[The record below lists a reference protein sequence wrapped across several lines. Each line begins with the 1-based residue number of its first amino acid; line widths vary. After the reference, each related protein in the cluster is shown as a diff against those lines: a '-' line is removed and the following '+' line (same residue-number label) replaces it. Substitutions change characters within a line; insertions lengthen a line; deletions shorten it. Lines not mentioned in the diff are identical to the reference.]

1 MMPSI
6 TTRRHGLGR
15 RTTTLGVAYAFF
27 VTMLGTTLPTPL
39 YPIYEVRFGFSELIV
54 TVVFATY
61 AVGVLIALLLL
72 GQSSDEVGRRPMMFV
87 GLAFAAASSIVFL
100 LASALGPLL
109 AARFVSG
116 LSAGIFTG
124 TATATL
130 VDFAPESASDRGTLI
145 AALVT
150 VGGLGTGPLVAGLL
164 AQFAPDPLRVPY
176 AVHLGL
182 LVPAALVILLMPEP
196 VKLRR
201 GRASFR
207 IQRLSVP
214 REMRAIFIRA
224 ATASFA
230 AFAVLGLFSA
240 VAPAFLAKLLHL
252 TSHWLPGVVVFLLLA
267 ASAVGQL
274 ALELTTPDVALPLG
288 SAVMVA
294 GSGLIAGGV
303 AASSL
308 TLLLAGAAVAGLG
321 IGLAFRAGL
330 TTVESRSPSGQR
342 AEVASSFFVVS
353 YVAISLPIVG
363 IGVAAQAVGLR
374 TAGIVFTGL
383 VGVLALAVTGS
394 LIERRSVT

>member
-6 TTRRHGLGR
+6 TKRRHAVGR
-15 RTTTLGVAYAFF
+15 RTATLGVAYAFF
-27 VTMLGTTLPTPL
+27 VTMVGTTLPTPL
-39 YPIYEVRFGFSELIV
+39 YPIYEARFGFTELIV

-61 AVGVLIALLLL
+61 AVGVLVALLLL
-72 GQSSDEVGRRPMMFV
+72 GQSSDEVGRRPVMFV

-109 AARFVSG
+109 VGRFLSG

-182 LVPAALVILLMPEP
+182 LVPAALVILQIPEP
-196 VKLRR
+196 VKVRR

-207 IQRLSVP
+207 IQRLNVP

-240 VAPAFLAKLLHL
+240 VAPSFLAKLLHL
-252 TSHWLPGVVVFLLLA
+252 TSPWLPGVVVFLLLA

-274 ALELTTPDVALPLG
+274 ALELTTPDVALPVG
-288 SAVMVA
+288 SGVVVA
-294 GSGLIAGGV
+294 GCGLIAGGV

-308 TLLLAGAAVAGLG
+308 ALLLAGAAVAGLG

-330 TTVESRSPSGQR
+330 TMVESRSPSAQR

-363 IGVAAQAVGLR
+363 IGVAAQAVDLR
-374 TAGIVFTGL
+374 TAGVVFTGL
-383 VGVLALAVTGS
+383 VGLLALGVTAS
-394 LIERRSVT
+394 LMRRRSLT